1 MKNNKKTPE
10 IRFKGFTDDW
20 EQRKLGEIG
29 NTFTGLSGKTK
40 EDFGHGDAKFVTY
53 MNVFSNPIAASDKT
67 ESVEIDHKQNE
78 VQYGDI
84 FFTTSSETP
93 EEVGM
98 SSVWL
103 ENKEN
108 VYLNSFCFGY
118 RPTEKNNPYYMAYML
133 RANNF
138 RSKMILLAQGISR
151 YNISKNSAMDIEI
164 QVPKYDEQKS
174 IGKIFYEIDNLITLH
189 QRKYEKLKN
198 IKQSLLEKMFPKN
211 GMKIPEIRFKGFTD
225 DWEQRKL
232 EDFGSFTGGTSIES
246 EFEENGK
253 YKVISIGSYSETSKY
268 NDQGIRCRLSEKTV
282 NKILNK
288 EDLTM
293 ILNDKTASGNII
305 GRVLII
311 DKSGE
316 YVYNQRT
323 ERIEP
328 NIQEYY
334 PQFLY
339 HMLNAPNIRKKII
352 KQSQGNTQI
361 FVNWTGIQKLEYL
374 VPKMNEQI
382 NLAKLIG
389 NLDNLI
395 TLHQR
400 KYEKLKNIKQALLD
414 KMFV

>member
-20 EQRKLGEIG
+20 EQRKFDEI
-29 NTFTGLSGKTK
+29 TK
-40 EDFGHGDAKFVTY
+40 ITMGQSPK
-53 MNVFSNPIAASDKT
+53 SNNYT
-67 ESVEIDHKQNE
+67 
-78 VQYGDI
+78 
-84 FFTTSSETP
+84 
-93 EEVGM
+93 
-98 SSVWL
+98 
-103 ENKEN
+103 
-108 VYLNSFCFGY
+108 
-118 RPTEKNNPYYMAYML
+118 NNPNDCLLIQGNADLDSARVVPRIWTTEITKKSYPNDIIFTV
-133 RANNF
+133 RAPVGEVA
-138 RSKMILLAQGISR
+138 RSSYFSTIGRGVCAFKGNEFLYQELVRKNEIKFWEKLSSGSTFDSINSEQLKNIYINMPKEIL
-151 YNISKNSAMDIEI
+151 
-164 QVPKYDEQKS
+164 EQDK
-174 IGKIFYEIDNLITLH
+174 IGKILGKLDNIITLH

-268 NDQGIRCRLSEKTV
+268 NDQGIRCILSEKTV

-288 EDLTM
+288 DDLTM

-389 NLDNLI
+389 NLDNII

>member
-1 MKNNKKTPE
+1 MKNNKKT
-10 IRFKGFTDDW
+10 
-20 EQRKLGEIG
+20 
-29 NTFTGLSGKTK
+29 
-40 EDFGHGDAKFVTY
+40 
-53 MNVFSNPIAASDKT
+53 
-67 ESVEIDHKQNE
+67 
-78 VQYGDI
+78 
-84 FFTTSSETP
+84 
-93 EEVGM
+93 
-98 SSVWL
+98 
-103 ENKEN
+103 
-108 VYLNSFCFGY
+108 
-118 RPTEKNNPYYMAYML
+118 
-133 RANNF
+133 
-138 RSKMILLAQGISR
+138 
-151 YNISKNSAMDIEI
+151 
-164 QVPKYDEQKS
+164 
-174 IGKIFYEIDNLITLH
+174 
-189 QRKYEKLKN
+189 
-198 IKQSLLEKMFPKN
+198 
-211 GMKIPEIRFKGFTD
+211 PEIRFKGFTD

-400 KYEKLKNIKQALLD
+400 KYEKLKNIKQSLLEKMFPKNGMKIPEIRFKGFTDDWEQRKFDEITKITMGQSPKSNNYTNNPNDCLLIQGNADLDSGRVVPRIWTTEITKKSYPNDIIFTVRAPVGEVARSSYFSTIGRGVCAFKGNEFLYQELVRKNEIKFWEKLSSGSTFDSINSEQLKNIYINMPKEILEQDKIGKILGKLDNIITLHQRKYEKLKNIKQALLD

>member
-1 MKNNKKTPE
+1 
-10 IRFKGFTDDW
+10 
-20 EQRKLGEIG
+20 
-29 NTFTGLSGKTK
+29 
-40 EDFGHGDAKFVTY
+40 
-53 MNVFSNPIAASDKT
+53 
-67 ESVEIDHKQNE
+67 
-78 VQYGDI
+78 
-84 FFTTSSETP
+84 
-93 EEVGM
+93 
-98 SSVWL
+98 
-103 ENKEN
+103 
-108 VYLNSFCFGY
+108 
-118 RPTEKNNPYYMAYML
+118 
-133 RANNF
+133 
-138 RSKMILLAQGISR
+138 
-151 YNISKNSAMDIEI
+151 
-164 QVPKYDEQKS
+164 
-174 IGKIFYEIDNLITLH
+174 
-189 QRKYEKLKN
+189 
-198 IKQSLLEKMFPKN
+198 
-211 GMKIPEIRFKGFTD
+211 
-225 DWEQRKL
+225 
-232 EDFGSFTGGTSIES
+232 
-246 EFEENGK
+246 
-253 YKVISIGSYSETSKY
+253 
-268 NDQGIRCRLSEKTV
+268 
-282 NKILNK
+282 
-288 EDLTM
+288 M

-400 KYEKLKNIKQALLD
+400 NYIN
-414 KMFV
+414 